1 MPNHEGMTK
10 YKRRR
15 EPSAFRPL
23 SIRASSFRA
32 HRPAYQP
39 CPGLATG
46 GRVLRKSACWRCAS
60 FSWSASR
67 ACCSGLG
74 PELQP
79 SNIRNNT
86 GTKGKSITTFF
97 IGTFNHSQSNERGKL
112 GNVSPTTESRFR
124 SSLLIARLFTRRQ
137 LQAVALER
145 FEAFDNFIQREFVPK
160 IDLIID
166 LGAEP
171 VLVRLPIL
179 RHQDD
184 RRLQHGDHVDRG
196 TQQEIGVWIKPV

>member
-1 MPNHEGMTK
+1 MTK

-46 GRVLRKSACWRCAS
+46 GRVLRKSACWRWAS
-60 FSWSASR
+60 FSWSAWR

-79 SNIRNNT
+79 SSIRNNT
-86 GTKGKSITTFF
+86 GTKDKSVITFF
-97 IGTFNHSQSNERGKL
+97 IGTFNHSQSNERGKP
-112 GNVSPTTESRFR
+112 GNVSPTTESGNGRIGQRHAPCHRFAVSPIHGFALHFSSPGCLLDVSFRQSR
-124 SSLLIARLFTRRQ
+124 SSVLRRSIISFSASSFLRLI
-137 LQAVALER
+137 
-145 FEAFDNFIQREFVPK
+145 
-160 IDLIID
+160 
-166 LGAEP
+166 
-171 VLVRLPIL
+171 
-179 RHQDD
+179 
-184 RRLQHGDHVDRG
+184 
-196 TQQEIGVWIKPV
+196 

>member
-1 MPNHEGMTK
+1 M
-10 YKRRR
+10 
-15 EPSAFRPL
+15 L
-23 SIRASSFRA
+23 
-32 HRPAYQP
+32 YQP

-97 IGTFNHSQSNERGKL
+97 IGTFNHSQSSERGKL
-112 GNVSPTTESRFR
+112 GTFPLLQNHGFALHFSSPGCLLDVSLRQSR
-124 SSLLIARLFTRRQ
+124 SSVLRRSIISFNASSFLTLI
-137 LQAVALER
+137 
-145 FEAFDNFIQREFVPK
+145 
-160 IDLIID
+160 
-166 LGAEP
+166 
-171 VLVRLPIL
+171 
-179 RHQDD
+179 
-184 RRLQHGDHVDRG
+184 
-196 TQQEIGVWIKPV
+196 